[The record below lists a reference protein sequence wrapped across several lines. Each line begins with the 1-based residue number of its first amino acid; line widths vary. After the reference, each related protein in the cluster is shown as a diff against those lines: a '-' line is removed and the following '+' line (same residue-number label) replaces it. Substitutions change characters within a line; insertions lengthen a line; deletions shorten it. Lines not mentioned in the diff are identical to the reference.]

1 MSDLLHF
8 DADDLIPHEEEFTIG
23 ERSFL
28 LREADEAAVV
38 KWRNVQIKSSRM
50 DGTGKI
56 VIGEVADANPYL
68 VSLCLFEKK
77 VDKEGKPFLHPVPKE
92 EIKKWPAKVVSKIF
106 DRLMLISDLKA
117 EETEESLT
125 KHIGELSEKLKAV
138 RERKET
144 LKNEQG
150 AGTDTST

>member
-1 MSDLLHF
+1 VSDLLHF
-8 DADDLIPHEEEFTIG
+8 DAEDLIPHEEEFSIG

-38 KWRNVQIKSSRM
+38 KWRNLQIKSSRM

-56 VIGEVADANPYL
+56 VIGEVADANPFL

-77 VDKEGKPFLHPVPKE
+77 PDKEGNLQLSKVSKD
-92 EIKKWPAKVVSKIF
+92 EITKWPSKVVSKIF
-106 DRLMLISDLKA
+106 DRLMVISDLKA
-117 EETEESLT
+117 EETEESIT
-125 KHIGELSEKLKAV
+125 KQIGQLSEKLKAL

-150 AGTDTST
+150 AGTDTSA